1 MTSLATKNTI
11 DGRPVLRFERRLSHA
26 PEKVWRVITEPS
38 ELKHWFP
45 AEIETDGGLAA
56 GAAVRFVMDESGVDV
71 TTGEVLECD
80 PPKVLVLRWDT
91 DVLRFE
97 IVADGNGSRLY
108 FSHTLGGGGTWG
120 DEKFAAQHA
129 AGWDSCLDA
138 LDARLDGREPPADR
152 WFERNELYVEEF
164 GLAEGAIADGGK
176 ILRFERVLVQPADA
190 VWSVLSGDGSIT
202 VGSPPSSALIN
213 PVVAAGKVTAVEA
226 ERWIEYAWLQDG
238 RSAGHVGW
246 ELSGLPFGCRLEL
259 TQVLPAGDT
268 AGAARFLAGW
278 QVHLELLVAWLHDV
292 HRPWPDDRVDEL
304 TTMYA
309 ARIAK

>member
-1 MTSLATKNTI
+1 MTSLATKDMV
-11 DGRPVLRFERRLSHA
+11 DGRPVLRFERRLAHA
-26 PEKVWRVITEPS
+26 PEKVWRVITDPS

-45 AEIETDGGLAA
+45 AAIETDGGLAA
-56 GAAVRFVMDESGVDV
+56 GAAVRFVMDQPGVDD
-71 TTGEVLECD
+71 TTGEVLEYD

-152 WFERNELYVEEF
+152 WFELNELYVEEF

-176 ILRFERVLVQPADA
+176 IIRFERVLVQPADA
-190 VWSVLSGDGSIT
+190 VWSVIGDSAELGA
-202 VGSPPSSALIN
+202 PPPEVLTN
-213 PVVAAGKVTAVEA
+213 PVVAAGNVTAVEA
-226 ERWIEYAWLQDG
+226 DRWIEYAWLHDG
-238 RSAGHVGW
+238 RPAGHVGW
-246 ELSGLPFGCRLEL
+246 ELGGLPFGCRLVL
-259 TQVLPAGDT
+259 TQVLPAGET
-268 AGAARFLAGW
+268 GTAARFLAGW
-278 QVHLELLVAWLHDV
+278 QVHLELLVARLHDV
-292 HRPWPDDRVDEL
+292 HRPWPADRVDEL

-309 ARIAK
+309 GRLAG